1 MTRSFPEAPVA
12 AGISRRRI
20 VAGGAA
26 LTALVPALAACGGDA
41 QQSAPSAATQV
52 KGTIRFSHLGD
63 PKQAGFWS
71 KAAGIFSQQHPQ
83 IQLTAEPTWSWD
95 NAKYI
100 AEAVGDSAADVVWTS
115 ENYVTP
121 LFARGV
127 VQEVDQYVAKDK
139 SFKPGDYFESV
150 LTAYKFRN
158 KQAGWPVNWGAY
170 VLYYNKTLFER
181 SGRKVP
187 DDSWTWDTF
196 LDAAKALSRPST
208 DAAVTGQYGFETRWH
223 ENVFAPWI
231 WNAGGE
237 IFSADGTKAMLDKN
251 ETIEGLQYLVDLIH
265 RHRVAIPP
273 SEITTHRLGTNAF
286 GITGKIG
293 MVFNAIYF
301 LPTYRQASDGLN
313 GQDWDIA
320 PIPKGKAGRT
330 TTNPTAGV
338 GLWKGSKSPEAAW
351 TFMRWANS
359 KETAELWVQE
369 NMDGMPV
376 HKGAA
381 DLLLKDSRPPKSKQV
396 FVDAFKYAKPAFT
409 TPYGQRPM
417 SVFKSAVAPVFNNGG
432 NVRQAVTEA
441 MVAVRTA
448 MDEEVAADVK
458 K

>member
-1 MTRSFPEAPVA
+1 MSNPGTKYGP
-12 AGISRRRI
+12 GTTRRR
-20 VAGGAA
+20 VMAGGAA
-26 LTALVPALAACGGDA
+26 LALTPALAACGGDA
-41 QQSAPSAATQV
+41 QQSAPSASTQI
-52 KGTIRFSHLGD
+52 KGAIRFSHLGD
-63 PKQAGFWS
+63 PKQAGFWT
-71 KAAGIFSQQHPQ
+71 KAAGIFSQQFPQ

-100 AEAVGDSAADVVWTS
+100 AEAVADSAADVVWTS

-139 SFKPGDYFESV
+139 SFKPGDYFDSV
-150 LTAYKFRN
+150 LSAYKFRN
-158 KQAGWPVNWGAY
+158 KQAGWPINWGAY
-170 VLYYNKTLFER
+170 VMYYNKTLFER
-181 SGRKVP
+181 NGRKLP

-196 LDAAKALSRPST
+196 LDAAKALSRPTT
-208 DAAVTGQYGFETRWH
+208 DPTVTGQYGFETRWH

-265 RHRVAIPP
+265 RHRVAVPP
-273 SEITTHRLGTNAF
+273 AEITAHRLGTNAF

-293 MVFNAIYF
+293 MVFNAVYF

-359 KETAELWVQE
+359 KETAELWVAE

-381 DLLLKDSRPPKSKQV
+381 DQLLKDSRPPKSKQV
-396 FVDAFKYAKPAFT
+396 YVDAFKYAKPAFT

-441 MVAVRTA
+441 MVAVRAA